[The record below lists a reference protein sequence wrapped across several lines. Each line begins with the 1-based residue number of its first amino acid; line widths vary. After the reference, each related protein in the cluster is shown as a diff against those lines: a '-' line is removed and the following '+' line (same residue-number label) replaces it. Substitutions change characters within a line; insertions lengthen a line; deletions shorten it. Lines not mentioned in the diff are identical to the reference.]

1 MCCLIPSDSAAIAV
15 PCYFPKTM
23 TKPIYIHGS
32 GCVSIQS
39 TFETGYFFDSVASYT
54 QNPVPALDPDYKI
67 FIPPMQL
74 RRMNKSMRM
83 AIFASKLAMQQA
95 GITAVDAIITG
106 SGLGCLRDSER
117 FVESLRAEEGQ
128 ALNPTPFIQ
137 STHNMA
143 AAALAL
149 SLGCKGYNMTYVNNA
164 NSFESALLDTML
176 YLMEHPEETV
186 LLGGVDELGER
197 TTQFWN
203 IAGYLKHEEAEIPTP
218 LDNRSPGEIAAEG
231 AAFFIASQQ
240 HNRQTLGK
248 VLAVETRLEV
258 EDPNAFIAEF
268 LQRNGFSKDTLDA
281 VVLGCSGDVR
291 YDGIY
296 HTLRDT
302 SFAGL
307 PQVAFKHVLGEYDTV
322 VDAALF
328 LALGIFQNQ
337 HIPSRLRLN
346 DLVPR
351 SLQRILIYTQRRG
364 QNHSVILVE
373 K

>member
-1 MCCLIPSDSAAIAV
+1 
-15 PCYFPKTM
+15 M

-32 GCVSIQS
+32 GCISVQP
-39 TFETGYFFDSVASYT
+39 TFEAGYFFDAITSYT
-54 QNPVPALDPDYKI
+54 QNPVPALDPDYKA
-67 FIPPMQL
+67 FIPALQL

-83 AIFASKLAMQQA
+83 AIFAAKLAMQQA
-95 GITAVDAIITG
+95 GITAVDAVITG

-117 FVESLRAEEGQ
+117 FVEALRTEEGQ

-164 NSFESALLDTML
+164 NSFESALLDSMV
-176 YLMEHPEETV
+176 YLMEHPHETV

-203 IAGYLKHEEAEIPTP
+203 IAGYLKNDAAIPTP
-218 LDNRSPGEIAAEG
+218 LTEQATAGEVAAEG
-231 AAFFIASQQ
+231 AAFFVASQQ
-240 HNRQTLGK
+240 HDRHSLGK

-258 EDPNAFIAEF
+258 VDPTAFVAEF
-268 LQRNGFSKDTLDA
+268 LQRNRLGKDALD
-281 VVLGCSGDVR
+281 VVILGCNGDIR

-296 HTLRDT
+296 RTLGDT
-302 SFAGL
+302 FFAGL

-337 HIPSRLRLN
+337 YIPSRLRLN
-346 DLVPR
+346 DLAPR

-364 QNHSVILVE
+364 SNQSLMLVE
-373 K
+373 R